1 MIKIKLNSLIFPYF
15 ISLYN
20 SIHDFERSINCTLNW
35 CVIGPLETVQKR
47 ASTLFPQVKNHQL
60 LCARQYN

>member
-20 SIHDFERSINCTLNW
+20 SIHEFERSTALGIG
-35 CVIGPLETVQKR
+35 IGPLETVQKR

-60 LCARQYN
+60 LCARQYWHQ